1 MAMTDHGEHI
11 PNAEPEGD
19 AGADQQKSAIW
30 TAIIGPHDQIQ
41 DMMTAAKEGSP
52 VFGDPRRLF
61 ALTDTF
67 LATLSRHLAAV
78 EDVVYPELRKRVP
91 DGRPVA
97 AEQIHLSRQM
107 ELVMRMIEGTFYG
120 DAYAIAVPRVVLW
133 DDIAAQFDEHD
144 TAEKDVVRWLEE
156 AIDQEQQEHLA
167 AAFAKAVEHAPT
179 RPHPYSPHSAVLGR
193 LSHRLWALADRA
205 LDTMD
210 GRIIP
215 TQPPKVHGRPDSLL
229 TQYLLG
235 HELEHPREQPSES
248 TEQSG
253 T

>member
-1 MAMTDHGEHI
+1 MTEN
-11 PNAEPEGD
+11 PSENVRSAEPTGESP
-19 AGADQQKSAIW
+19 AEQKSPLW
-30 TAIIGPHDQIQ
+30 TAVLEPHSQIR
-41 DMMTAAKEGSP
+41 DMLTAAKEGSP

-78 EDVVYPELRKRVP
+78 EDVVYPELRKRIP
-91 DGRPVA
+91 DGRAVS
-97 AEQIHLSRQM
+97 AEQIHLARQM

-120 DAYAIAVPRVVLW
+120 DAYAIAVPRSLLW
-133 DDIAAQFDEHD
+133 DDIASQFEEHD
-144 TAEKDVVRWLEE
+144 AAEQQVIRWLEE
-156 AIDQEQQEHLA
+156 ALDDQEQENLA
-167 AAFAKAVEHAPT
+167 EDFAKAVERAPT

-193 LSHRLWALADRA
+193 LSHKLWALADRA

-215 TQPPKVHGRPDSLL
+215 TQPPKVHGSPDSLL

-235 HELEHPREQPSES
+235 HEREHPREQPDTS
-248 TEQSG
+248 TEEQG